1 VFKAALRRSNRSI
14 CAVLLKI
21 ARKAALAQSNL
32 IAYEHEHKDEHK
44 WGRRILTPESSSFE
58 FRFGLPGANDA
69 MYQPSD

>member
-44 WGRRILTPESSSFE
+44 WGRRIAHPTEFE
-58 FRFGLPGANDA
+58 FRVQVRFTG
-69 MYQPSD
+69 SE